1 MAAGDAS
8 LPPVALQ
15 DGGVRHSPAPPP
27 DLPKMAAAGRA
38 PPLGVG
44 SKMAG
49 GGGSGSAVEP
59 SRVVEALELL
69 LGRPAGPGPDG
80 VSLRLEA
87 LRDNAAALEERLRG
101 EPGWAALRGLRA
113 AVLGRAPALAAGAE
127 DEAEPAWAAAC
138 AVLALLLCLKERLE
152 ALSAAPI
159 APASAPGAAPPPAAD
174 TLSAAQGQAVRRA
187 LRAAVGL
194 GLAPYLPPGVGRR
207 PGLPAPPLSPGAARG
222 ARLRAATAAL
232 VELARHPALGTPLL
246 AQHLG
251 PLLAGLCLLGHGPAV
266 HCEVGGPRPSAL
278 SCGCVPAGLGLWF
291 WSSRGLGMPSVPV
304 QCCSWQLLVS
314 RVCLSVKEQIKAV
327 ARTTWEL
334 GVWRCSLTARLPSP
348 LQGLCF
354 SRAFQKQ
361 SEQRAGRPCST
372 FWTVSISLWPCGS
385 CSSCREAPSRYQAAG
400 PSPGATYGC
409 YLLFCLGQLL
419 NLVLGCSKLLP
430 ADSKVRGQFRHTCTW
445 KVCSSSGEAELSAA
459 LAPAAVCGPF
469 RDCLL
474 AVGSRIWAMLAGL
487 QPGQPRGGTHHF
499 CPLMYIEC
507 DSSPEPLCQ

>member
-1 MAAGDAS
+1 MVAGDAS

-15 DGGVRHSPAPPP
+15 DGGVQHSTAPPP

-49 GGGSGSAVEP
+49 GAVEP

-152 ALSAAPI
+152 ALSAAPV

-266 HCEVGGPRPSAL
+266 HCEVGGPPPSVP
-278 SCGCVPAGLGLWF
+278 SCGCVPAGLGLWV
-291 WSSRGLGMPSVPV
+291 WSSQGLGMPSVPV

-314 RVCLSVKEQIKAV
+314 CVCLSVKEQIKAV

-334 GVWRCSLTARLPSP
+334 GAGCVEV
-348 LQGLCF
+348 
-354 SRAFQKQ
+354 Q
-361 SEQRAGRPCST
+361 SHS
-372 FWTVSISLWPCGS
+372 
-385 CSSCREAPSRYQAAG
+385 
-400 PSPGATYGC
+400 
-409 YLLFCLGQLL
+409 
-419 NLVLGCSKLLP
+419 
-430 ADSKVRGQFRHTCTW
+430 
-445 KVCSSSGEAELSAA
+445 
-459 LAPAAVCGPF
+459 
-469 RDCLL
+469 
-474 AVGSRIWAMLAGL
+474 
-487 QPGQPRGGTHHF
+487 
-499 CPLMYIEC
+499 
-507 DSSPEPLCQ
+507 